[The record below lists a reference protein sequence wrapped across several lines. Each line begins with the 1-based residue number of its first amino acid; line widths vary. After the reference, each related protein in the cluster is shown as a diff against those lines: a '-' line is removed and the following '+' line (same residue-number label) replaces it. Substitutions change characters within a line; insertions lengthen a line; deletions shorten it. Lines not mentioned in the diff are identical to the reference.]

1 MKIILSEEQYNSLIL
16 EYYDSE
22 KLYSRNYVID
32 RIRRGPREL
41 RKFVKDLP
49 FIPCTDKEG
58 NEVICTKIPEVI
70 YVFLTGQY

>member
-1 MKIILSEEQYNSLIL
+1 MKIILSEQQYNSLIL

-22 KLYSRNYVID
+22 KLYSRNYVVD

-58 NEVICTKIPEVI
+58 NEIICTKIPEVI

>member
-1 MKIILSEEQYNSLIL
+1 MKIILSEQQYNSLIL

-22 KLYSRNYVID
+22 KLYSRNYVVD